1 MRREGPMGSELFGEA
16 IYARRAASDWRDAV
30 DVAGRIWL
38 EKGACEQK
46 YIDLIKSQLAENN
59 AYAVIIPG
67 LVLLHATSGYGV
79 RENSLMLITL
89 AEPVAFGHTEN
100 DPVKVMICFTSL
112 GQNDHIDSMQRIAR
126 MLFDPD
132 LVEKFWA
139 AETDE
144 TLKALVL
151 EMERQNK

>member
-1 MRREGPMGSELFGEA
+1 MGSELFGEA

-46 YIDLIKSQLAENN
+46 YINLIKRQLAENN

-89 AEPVAFGHTEN
+89 AEPVVFGHMEN

-139 AETDE
+139 AGSDE
-144 TLKALVL
+144 ALKALVL
-151 EMERQNK
+151 EMERCND

>member
-1 MRREGPMGSELFGEA
+1 MGSELFGEA

-46 YIDLIKSQLAENN
+46 YINLIKRQLAENN

-89 AEPVAFGHTEN
+89 AEPVPFGHEEN

-139 AETDE
+139 AGSDE
-144 TLKALVL
+144 ALKALVL
-151 EMERQNK
+151 EMERCND

>member
-1 MRREGPMGSELFGEA
+1 MGSELFGAA
-16 IYARRAASDWRDAV
+16 IYARRSAFDWRDAV
-30 DVAGRIWL
+30 DLAGRIWL
-38 EKGACEQK
+38 ERGVCEQK
-46 YIDLIKSQLAENN
+46 YIDLVKRQLAEHN
-59 AYAVIIPG
+59 AYAVILPG
-67 LVLLHATSGYGV
+67 LVLLHAASGYGV

-89 AEPVAFGHTEN
+89 AEPVPFGHEEN

-132 LVEKFWA
+132 LVEKLWA

-144 TLKALVL
+144 ALRALVL
-151 EMERQNK
+151 EMERRNK